1 MCEVCGW
8 QAALENIESALEDI
22 DGIPEEGEEFGALV
36 RENLES
42 IRAWVEEQNHVTPA
56 QVVAI
61 GNMSQG
67 IGRWLERA

>member
-1 MCEVCGW
+1 MCDICGW
-8 QAALENIESALEDI
+8 QRALEDIESALEDAE
-22 DGIPEEGEEFGALV
+22 GIPDEGEEFANGV

-42 IRAWVEEQNHVTPA
+42 IHAWVEEQNHVTPA